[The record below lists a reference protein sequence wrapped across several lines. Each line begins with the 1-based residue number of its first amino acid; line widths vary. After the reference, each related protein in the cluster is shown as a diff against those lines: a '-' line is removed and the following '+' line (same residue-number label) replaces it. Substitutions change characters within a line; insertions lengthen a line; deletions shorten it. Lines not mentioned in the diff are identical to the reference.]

1 MLLSFLP
8 FSDRMNEMEKRVDFS
23 VSGDNNVPST
33 STNVDSDAN
42 ASTCQK
48 RNPKQ
53 CKKCGR
59 SVINLSCH
67 QKDVH
72 GMTKMR
78 RKLDGYVTGKKKTP
92 NRRVKFCPL
101 SPCKNLKMP
110 IFQLHK
116 HLQTSIHKLKPNSPR
131 YLKALADAP
140 RASVAKVNSYLK
152 QQRKR
157 ARKRKS
163 KDEEMQ
169 HTNRDGSIH
178 SSEEQMKPKETED
191 NTVGACEEG
200 LSRGETMN
208 CKAEDNTGYSDADYE
223 ELSLSLERKI
233 SRKSKVVGSQ
243 SDKRVLDKQTGNTA
257 DSDEEYD
264 QLTSKV
270 WKDYEDRR
278 AQYVHAGNGNHS
290 EGTSQSYMNP
300 EGAESREE
308 NDEESASEDKNADSD
323 KEYRDLFR
331 HPLKKT
337 TNMALTF
344 HEPANDVVTVL
355 SSSDDA
361 TSDSDYIYD
370 GDAHSVESDV
380 TDDSQSAIEESSGS
394 LCHECDE
401 LLTELIEVAGEKNI
415 EEGSFLDNEKSWKNY
430 VKKFKDKRVEHGH
443 RFKTSQEIADELSRV
458 NEEEDDSYDKAFQVM
473 FEGDESDN
481 DEAIDTEWVPS
492 DCELDEQEN
501 ANNRTNEGDMDTL
514 TEEFL
519 ADFYGWLIDV
529 DGGYR
534 STKMAQQYR
543 SQVQSVIRRLKL
555 DETVTKT
562 ANPKP
567 PAMDLLMLPG
577 KDGVKLLKTWL
588 SYAVDK
594 YQPGTVRS
602 YLMSLRLFYKFL
614 TQERKSDLPDV
625 SLDTLNARRDYM
637 MSWSAA
643 QKKKVLRRKL
653 EKHDEDFR
661 KLLSSEKLRQV
672 CHGNQHVNAIKK
684 LAVTS
689 VETEGGENASRML
702 SDKSHCKVRDW
713 LMTRLLIENS
723 GSGVAANMT
732 VNEFKEAVYYLGTEE
747 DNARYRVDVKEHKI
761 AGVYGAANVWIYDDL
776 YILMD
781 MYLRTVRSQFVTSD
795 SHTEVVFVSSNGLP
809 LTSSQVSTCVWR
821 TFQREGVQFKGKV
834 SATIIRKSLATGMH
848 VHMPQERDHLAALSQ
863 HKKQTQEK
871 YYRVLDKV
879 KETDLGR
886 RAVKKLVSLQNSEG
900 TQAQDEASDA
910 WTTEETAE
918 LKKLF
923 QPEIETGSIKENDV
937 SEKLVKSSMLKP
949 RSIKAVVLK
958 LRRLRADHV
967 KQLEPPSEQLTSNQ
981 KVLRFLKEAEF
992 QNVPSTSSAMS
1003 VSSHS
1008 SQFWRKFTEEQTR
1021 HLLSLTKDLVDSNA
1035 IKKEVVWQRV
1045 VSDPKAL
1052 ELGLI
1057 TGKEDDK
1064 EIQKA
1069 KQCLTDKVR
1078 QEARKGL
1085 PSKKK

>member
-1 MLLSFLP
+1 
-8 FSDRMNEMEKRVDFS
+8 
-23 VSGDNNVPST
+23 
-33 STNVDSDAN
+33 
-42 ASTCQK
+42 
-48 RNPKQ
+48 
-53 CKKCGR
+53 
-59 SVINLSCH
+59 
-67 QKDVH
+67 
-72 GMTKMR
+72 MTKMR
-78 RKLDGYVTGKKKTP
+78 RKLDGYFTGEKKTP

-101 SPCKNLKMP
+101 SPCKNLETP

-116 HLQTSIHKLKPNSPR
+116 HLQTSIHKLKPNSPE

-152 QQRKR
+152 QQRKKV
-157 ARKRKS
+157 RKRKS

-169 HTNRDGSIH
+169 HTNRDGRIH
-178 SSEEQMKPKETED
+178 SSEEQMEPKETED
-191 NTVGACEEG
+191 NTVGACEED
-200 LSRGETMN
+200 LSRGEAMN
-208 CKAEDNTGYSDADYE
+208 CNAEDNTGYSDADYE

-233 SRKSKVVGSQ
+233 SRKSKVVRGQ
-243 SDKRVLDKQTGNTA
+243 SDKRVLDEQTGNTA

-278 AQYVHAGNGNHS
+278 TQYVNARNHS
-290 EGTSQSYMNP
+290 EGIKTSHTDAYMNP

-308 NDEESASEDKNADSD
+308 NDEESASEDENADSD
-323 KEYRDLFR
+323 KEYKDLFR

-337 TNMALTF
+337 TNMAQRTF
-344 HEPANDVVTVL
+344 DEPANDVVTVL
-355 SSSDDA
+355 SNSDDA

-380 TDDSQSAIEESSGS
+380 TDDSQSAIEESSAS
-394 LCHECDE
+394 LYHERDE
-401 LLTELIEVAGEKNI
+401 LLTELIEVVGEKNI
-415 EEGSFLDNEKSWKNY
+415 EEGSFLDREKSWKNY

-443 RFKTSQEIADELSRV
+443 RFKTSQDIADELSRV
-458 NEEEDDSYDKAFQVM
+458 HEEEDDSYDRAFQVM
-473 FEGDESDN
+473 LEGGESDN

-492 DCELDEQEN
+492 DCEPDEQEN
-501 ANNRTNEGDMDTL
+501 AEKRTNEGDMDTP

-534 STKMAQQYR
+534 STKVAQQYR

-562 ANPKP
+562 ANPKQ
-567 PAMDLLMLPG
+567 PAIYLLMLPG

-625 SLDTLNARRDYM
+625 SVNTLNTRRDYM
-637 MSWSAA
+637 TSWSAA
-643 QKKKVLRRKL
+643 QKKKVLKRKL

-672 CHGNQHVNAIKK
+672 CHGNQQVNAIKQ
-684 LAVTS
+684 LAATS
-689 VETEGGENASRML
+689 VETEGGENAIRML
-702 SDKSHCKVRDW
+702 SEKSHCEVRDW
-713 LMTRLLIENS
+713 LMTRLLIDNS
-723 GSGVAANMT
+723 GRSGVAANMT
-732 VNEFKEAVYYLGTEE
+732 VNEFKEAVYYPGTEE
-747 DNARYRVDVKEHKI
+747 DNARYRVDVKEHKT
-761 AGVYGAANVWIYDDL
+761 AGVYGAANVWIYDNL

-781 MYLRTVRSQFVTSD
+781 MYLRTVRSQFVTPD

-821 TFQREGVQFKGKV
+821 TFQREGVQFKGKL

-848 VHMPQERDHLAALSQ
+848 VHMPEERDHLAALSQ
-863 HKKQTQEK
+863 HKKQTQEN

-910 WTTEETAE
+910 WTTEETEE

-923 QPEIETGSIKENDV
+923 QPEIETGSIKENEV
-937 SEKLVKSSMLKP
+937 SEKLVKSSMLKA

-967 KQLEPPSEQLTSNQ
+967 KHLEPPSEQLPSNE
-981 KVLRFLKEAEF
+981 KVLHFLEEAEF

-1003 VSSHS
+1003 VSGQS
-1008 SQFWRKFTEEQTR
+1008 SRFWRKFTEEQTR
-1021 HLLSLTKDLVDSNA
+1021 HLLSLTKDLIESNA
-1035 IKKEVVWQRV
+1035 VKREVVWQRV

-1052 ELGLI
+1052 ELGII
-1057 TGKEDDK
+1057 TGKGDE

-1069 KQCLTDKVR
+1069 KQRLTDKVR
-1078 QEARKGL
+1078 QEARRGRL
-1085 PSKKK
+1085 SKKK